1 MIDADQVQWTRST
14 SARTGTPLLVA
25 MHGVGSNEQDLL
37 GLAPAL
43 PPAWTV
49 ASLRAPMPWGPG
61 YSWYPLGTPGSPAL
75 EQVDAAVA
83 GVLDWIDSVA
93 ADHPT
98 IGLLGF
104 SQGGSMALQLLRARP
119 AGFAFAVSLSGFVV
133 PGVTDSRDE
142 AVAAVRPRVFLG
154 HGDLDPVIP
163 AEATT
168 RTQAWAA
175 AHTDVT
181 DRSYEGLPH
190 AVSAAELTDVAAFI
204 AATSARGARFVSTNG
219 RVRRADPTIAA
230 HDARGTDGRRGAS

>member
-1 MIDADQVQWTRST
+1 MIDADLVQWTRST
-14 SARTGTPLLVA
+14 SDRRGTPLLVA
-25 MHGVGSNEQDLL
+25 MHGVGSNEHDLL

-61 YSWYPLGTPGSPAL
+61 FSWYPLGTPGSPAP
-75 EQVDAAVA
+75 EAADAATA
-83 GVLDWIDSVA
+83 EVLDWIDSVA
-93 ADHPT
+93 ADHPR

-119 AGFAFAVSLSGFVV
+119 AAFAFAVSLSGFVV

-142 AVAAVRPRVFLG
+142 AVSAVRPRVFLG

-163 AEATT
+163 PEATA

-181 DRSYEGLPH
+181 DRAYAGLPH
-190 AVSAAELTDVAAFI
+190 AVSTAELADVAAFV
-204 AATSARGARFVSTNG
+204 GAV
-219 RVRRADPTIAA
+219 
-230 HDARGTDGRRGAS
+230 

>member
-1 MIDADQVQWTRST
+1 MVSVVHMIDADTVQWTRPS
-14 SARTGTPLLVA
+14 SERAGTPLLVA
-25 MHGVGSNEQDLL
+25 LHGVGSDEHDLL
-37 GLAPAL
+37 GLAPGL
-43 PPAWTV
+43 PPAWTM
-49 ASLRAPMPWGPG
+49 ATLRAPMPWGQG

-75 EQVDAAVA
+75 EPVDAAVSE
-83 GVLDWIDSVA
+83 VLDWIDSLA
-93 ADHPT
+93 ADHPR

-119 AGFAFAVSLSGFVV
+119 TGFAFAVSLSGFVV
-133 PGVTDSRDE
+133 PGVAAARDE

-163 AEATT
+163 AEATA

-181 DRSYEGLPH
+181 DREYAGLPH

-204 AATSARGARFVSTNG
+204 G
-219 RVRRADPTIAA
+219 D
-230 HDARGTDGRRGAS
+230 

>member
-1 MIDADQVQWTRST
+1 MIDAELVQWTRSAVDR
-14 SARTGTPLLVA
+14 SGTPLLVA

-61 YSWYPLGTPGSPAL
+61 FSWYPLGTPGSPDPEA
-75 EQVDAAVA
+75 VDAAV
-83 GVLDWIDSVA
+83 GEVLDWIDSVA
-93 ADHPT
+93 ADHPR

-119 AGFAFAVSLSGFVV
+119 AAFAFAVSLSGFVV

-142 AVAAVRPRVFLG
+142 AVSAVRPRVFLG

-163 AEATT
+163 ADATA

-181 DRSYEGLPH
+181 DRSYAGLPH
-190 AVSAAELTDVAAFI
+190 AVSTAELADVAAFI
-204 AATSARGARFVSTNG
+204 
-219 RVRRADPTIAA
+219 
-230 HDARGTDGRRGAS
+230 DAG

>member
-1 MIDADQVQWTRST
+1 MIDADIVQWTRP
-14 SARTGTPLLVA
+14 AAERAGTPLLVA
-25 MHGVGSNEQDLL
+25 LHGVGSNERDLL

-43 PPAWTV
+43 PAAWTV

-61 YSWYPLGTPGSPAL
+61 WSWYPLGTPGSPAL
-75 EQVDAAVA
+75 EPVDEAVA

-93 ADHPT
+93 AEHPR

-119 AGFAFAVSLSGFVV
+119 GAFAFAVSLSGFVV
-133 PGVTDSRDE
+133 PGVGDSRDE

-163 AEATT
+163 HEATA

-175 AHTDVT
+175 AHTDLT
-181 DRSYEGLPH
+181 DRSYAGLPH
-190 AVSAAELTDVAAFI
+190 AVSAEELADVAAFVD
-204 AATSARGARFVSTNG
+204 AA
-219 RVRRADPTIAA
+219 
-230 HDARGTDGRRGAS
+230 